1 MIGAGGELELAIAGS
16 TRPITQTETHARI
29 VAATVHEL
37 RMATALPDQAMRIT
51 P

>member
-1 MIGAGGELELAIAGS
+1 MIGAGGELELATAG
-16 TRPITQTETHARI
+16 RPITQTETHARI